1 MEKEILQTYTKEIC
15 PGVYLERYY
24 TDTTKVYGNDPVEEK
39 WTLRIDYCLAGR
51 FEAEFTENRHSY
63 IESGQF
69 AINTTDYD
77 SGGPEK
83 TLHGL
88 PRGAQKP
95 IGRLGTALDLR
106 DDGGQG
112 ALRRRG
118 CALDRTFHGALGGGG
133 RLPYVREGGRGR
145 DDINARTQSW
155 RQRRPRI

>member
-77 SGGPEK
+77 IVSSASLLNDSISKGYPAK
-83 TLHGL
+83 LT
-88 PRGAQKP
+88 GA
-95 IGRLGTALDLR
+95 R
-106 DDGGQG
+106 
-112 ALRRRG
+112 
-118 CALDRTFHGALGGGG
+118 
-133 RLPYVREGGRGR
+133 
-145 DDINARTQSW
+145 ARTVRGSSFSFASALTGS
-155 RQRRPRI
+155 RQRVLGSMSAKTGSAPT